1 MASLKNTSITSST
14 GFISLP
20 SGTGTQRP
28 TPSTGMTRFNS
39 SRLEF
44 ETYDGSK
51 WISAQKQTENYSTS
65 GLVCYIDA
73 GNPNCYSGNGS
84 TLTDLSG
91 NSNNLTLPGS
101 GVVFNSTSG
110 GSLYFDGSA
119 RADVAHHS
127 SLDFTGTQQYTAL
140 VWVRPSLGGGTWH
153 GLISKGNAQQYA
165 ATLNSPN
172 KYIHYETNNST
183 FAVINTPFNSIEG
196 SKWQQVVIRSDGASK
211 ATFINT
217 IRASYTTGVLNSTTN
232 TETLRFGQGNDGET
246 LIGYLGAV
254 MIYNRALSDEEIGT
268 IFNEQ
273 RGRYEVDAPLGSAF
287 NPADSA
293 ATIKAMNTNAPDGV
307 YYINLPTIGPRKT
320 YCIMNS
326 AFDGGGWMLTMKATR
341 GTTFN
346 YASSYWTTQNLLNE
360 NNLNQDDGD
369 AKYDAFNYFEGSDLM
384 ARWPDIGDGGSIAG
398 TGTWTWLERSFN
410 SGRNSSRTNLVDFF
424 TNAGTYESGYGG
436 YFRRDAKTFSGWASG
451 IFSSQVD
458 IRFYGFNFDG
468 AGNYFGNDMTR
479 VRWGFG
485 WNENGEGLYSSPATL
500 ATGGAP
506 GSNDVGGGIGMD
518 TQFGSYSAG
527 DRINCCQDTTG
538 INRTARVEIYIR

>member
-1 MASLKNTSITSST
+1 MATLKNTTITSST
-14 GFISLP
+14 GYITLP

-28 TPSTGMTRFNS
+28 TPSTGMMRYNS
-39 SRLEF
+39 SRSEI
-44 ETYDGSK
+44 EVYDGSN
-51 WISAQKQTENYSTS
+51 WVSAQKRKENYSTS

-73 GNPNCYSGNGS
+73 GNPQCYSGNGT

-101 GVVFNSTSG
+101 GVSFNTLAG
-110 GSLYFDGSA
+110 GSLYFDGTA
-119 RADVAHHS
+119 RANVAHS
-127 SLDFTGTQQYTAL
+127 STLDFTSTQQYTAL
-140 VWVRPSLGGGTWH
+140 IWVNPSLGGGTWH
-153 GLISKGNAQQYA
+153 GLISKGNSQQYA
-165 ATLNSPN
+165 ATLNSPS
-172 KYIHYETNNST
+172 KYIHYETNYSLG
-183 FAVINTPFNSIEG
+183 ALNTPVNSIEG
-196 SKWQQVVIRSDGASK
+196 SKWQQVVIRSNGTSK

-217 IRASYTTGVLNSTTN
+217 IRCGYVTGTVSSTTN
-232 TETLRFGQGNDGET
+232 TETLRFGEGNDGEL

-254 MIYNRALSDEEIGT
+254 MVYNRALSDEEIGS

-273 RGRYEVDAPLGSAF
+273 RGRYGVDAPLGSAY

-293 ATIKAMNTNAPDGV
+293 ASIKAMNSNAPNGV
-307 YYINLPTIGPRKT
+307 YYINLPTIGPSKA
-320 YCIMNS
+320 YCIMDS
-326 AFDGGGWMLTMKATR
+326 AFDGGGWMLAMKATR

-346 YASSYWTTQNLLNE
+346 YAASYWTSINTLNAT
-360 NNLNQDDGD
+360 NLNQDDGD
-369 AKYDAFNYFEGSDLM
+369 AKFDIFNYFEGSDLM
-384 ARWPDIGDGGSIAG
+384 ARWPDIATDGGSISG

-410 SGRNSSRTNLVDFF
+410 SGRSSARTNLVDFF

-436 YFRRDAKTFSGWASG
+436 YFIRDAKTFSGWASG

-468 AGNYFGNDMTR
+468 PGNYFGNDRTR

-500 ATGGAP
+500 VTGGAP

-518 TQFGSYSAG
+518 AQFGSYSAG
-527 DRINCCQDTTG
+527 DIINCCQDTTG
-538 INRTARVEIYIR
+538 INRSARVEVYIR